1 MLFIV
6 NGMVDF
12 FDIRTTDFESIYEAV
27 TYEIY
32 PVSMKAAVKSLLV
45 GKHDGLGGA
54 IMDNSGSPFAI
65 YQALIASGYESYKQ
79 LAIILEKEGNIE
91 GALKLSKQALKQGW
105 TDNYEKRIDKLNQKL
120 AK

>member
-6 NGMVDF
+6 TGMVDF

-27 TYEIY
+27 TYEIS

-54 IMDNSGSPFAI
+54 IMDDSGSPFAI
-65 YQALIASGYESYKQ
+65 YQALIASGYEVVTFDDEFLEQ
-79 LAIILEKEGNIE
+79 LQVHNESMDIIDDEPEGVEDGRHPLDI
-91 GALKLSKQALKQGW
+91 
-105 TDNYEKRIDKLNQKL
+105 TMY
-120 AK
+120 